1 MAYFMLHRDD
11 ESPPPNVE
19 TETVVM
25 VAVGV
30 ANEEGEG
37 LPEGFCEGVAKMERE
52 GLIEG
57 LCEGVRITEADL
69 VIDVDVVKDVVLVGD
84 VGPVHQPV
92 EHPSANVY
100 TFPPVSLNDIV
111 PFPLRVGEE
120 NIGSL
125 KGVV

>member
-37 LPEGFCEGVAKMERE
+37 LLEGFCEGVAKMERE
-52 GLIEG
+52 GLI
-57 LCEGVRITEADL
+57 
-69 VIDVDVVKDVVLVGD
+69 DVVLVGD

>member
-37 LPEGFCEGVAKMERE
+37 LPEGF
-52 GLIEG
+52 
-57 LCEGVRITEADL
+57 CEGVRITEADL

>member
-52 GLIEG
+52 GLLEG
-57 LCEGVRITEADL
+57 FCEGDRIIEE
-69 VIDVDVVKDVVLVGD
+69 VLEIESVT
-84 VGPVHQPV
+84 V
-92 EHPSANVY
+92 E
-100 TFPPVSLNDIV
+100 D
-111 PFPLRVGEE
+111 
-120 NIGSL
+120 
-125 KGVV
+125 